1 MHIKRAVRNKQV
13 TEGETIP
20 KWRLLKLTVV
30 QPT

>member
-1 MHIKRAVRNKQV
+1 MHLRRAVGNKQV

-20 KWRLLKLTVV
+20 KWRLLKLKVV